1 MNHLFLYCPNVH
13 SLKDTCYSPTYGRV
27 SIFQKVRDR
36 KGQLE
41 TSLGES
47 VWGLIYSTNSP
58 THMNSDIQ
66 TQKGKHSPHKEV
78 YYKRIS
84 FREYRED
91 KEVGESV
98 KKDRG
103 QRGGDGRAE
112 KVNRAEDDSN
122 PFDLLP
128 DELLKMIIDH
138 SLSGLSRG
146 SFVTAFTRWNN
157 VCSRFCRI
165 VMPHQRSIPRLH
177 LDGNIC
183 PGCNGVMSLMRKYNK
198 GSSVVMELKDIMS
211 SKKWTQA

>member
-1 MNHLFLYCPNVH
+1 MNHLFLYCPDVH
-13 SLKDTCYSPTYGRV
+13 SLKDTRYSPTYGRV

-36 KGQLE
+36 KGKLE

-66 TQKGKHSPHKEV
+66 TQKGKHSPHNEV
-78 YYKRIS
+78 YYKSIS

-91 KEVGESV
+91 KEVRESV
-98 KKDRG
+98 KKDQG

-128 DELLKMIIDH
+128 DELLKMIIEH
-138 SLSGLSRG
+138 SLSGLSR
-146 SFVTAFTRWNN
+146 
-157 VCSRFCRI
+157 
-165 VMPHQRSIPRLH
+165 
-177 LDGNIC
+177 
-183 PGCNGVMSLMRKYNK
+183 
-198 GSSVVMELKDIMS
+198 
-211 SKKWTQA
+211 

>member
-1 MNHLFLYCPNVH
+1 MNHLFLYCPDVH
-13 SLKDTCYSPTYGRV
+13 SLKDTRYSPTYGRV

-36 KGQLE
+36 KGKLE

-66 TQKGKHSPHKEV
+66 TQKGKHSPHNEV
-78 YYKRIS
+78 YYKSIS

-91 KEVGESV
+91 KEVRESV
-98 KKDRG
+98 KKDQG

-128 DELLKMIIDH
+128 DELLKIIIEH
-138 SLSGLSRG
+138 SLSGLSR
-146 SFVTAFTRWNN
+146 
-157 VCSRFCRI
+157 
-165 VMPHQRSIPRLH
+165 
-177 LDGNIC
+177 
-183 PGCNGVMSLMRKYNK
+183 
-198 GSSVVMELKDIMS
+198 
-211 SKKWTQA
+211 